1 MATCH
6 DSGVPRLSSTL
17 LTVCLAAVL
26 ALAAYVDVLLV
37 AAAVVVV
44 QLLVATASAPADA
57 RGRSIPSPR
66 FTAAVVS
73 GLVATG
79 ITLAPTVLNG
89 ADGSRS
95 AADVT
100 IASGTLA
107 ALLPAIAA
115 GVFVT
120 LAAQMRR
127 RDGRR
132 ELVASTGYAVS
143 LGAFAALAVGW
154 IGAAQ
159 SSGGADLVGVAAAGL
174 AVGVL
179 VWALPVSRWLR
190 GAMAVLLGTGA
201 GSAVALQLEAVV
213 ATSLGAAAGG
223 AAAFFGILGQAIG
236 RAWSQDRPHAAAG
249 WGFPAGLSVAL
260 VGPVVYVGGQL
271 VGAHHLF

>member
-1 MATCH
+1 MPTCH
-6 DSGVPRLSSTL
+6 DAGVSRLPSTL
-17 LTVCLAAVL
+17 LSVSVAGVL
-26 ALAAYVDVLLV
+26 ALAAHLDVLLV
-37 AAAVVVV
+37 AAAVVFV

-66 FTAAVVS
+66 FVAAVVS

-79 ITLAPTVLNG
+79 VTLAPTVLDG

-95 AADVT
+95 TADVT

-107 ALLPAIAA
+107 GLLPAIAA

-120 LAAQMRR
+120 LVAQMRR
-127 RDGRR
+127 SDGRR

-159 SSGGADLVGVAAAGL
+159 SSGGADLIVVASGGL
-174 AVGVL
+174 ALGVL
-179 VWALPVSRWLR
+179 TWAVPVNRWLR
-190 GAMAVLLGTGA
+190 GAAAVSVGA
-201 GSAVALQLEAVV
+201 GAGAAIAAAMDAVV
-213 ATSLGAAAGG
+213 AISLGTAVGAG
-223 AAAFFGILGQAIG
+223 AAFFGVLGQVIG

-271 VGAHHLF
+271 VGAHGLF